1 MTKFFKAVV
10 VLVIFVLGAYLF
22 LTFQWGPYGKGG
34 TVYIPRGYSVRSM
47 GQRLAQ
53 AGILRNEWSFS
64 LLVRLKK
71 VGHAL
76 QAGEYEFAPGIDTAQ
91 VIEKL
96 RKGERVVRRLTIPEG
111 YTFEQIAQL
120 MVDAGIGSL
129 AEIKATFQDPRY
141 LQRLG
146 FPAVSLEGYLFPE
159 TYEYDRSTTVED
171 LLGRMIDEFK
181 KNLGPLGWEQAQG
194 VGWTIPQWVTFASI
208 IEKETGQAVER
219 PKIASVFHNRLRL
232 GMPLQSDPTV
242 IYGLPNFDGN
252 LRKNDLLNPHLYNT
266 YVYKGLPPGP
276 IASPGKESLRA
287 VLYPENSEFLFFV
300 SRGDGSHYFSRSLEE
315 HNAAVQRFQLDKT
328 EATLELIQGATP
340 APSTPQ
346 SR

>member
-1 MTKFFKAVV
+1 MTRLFKIFVI
-10 VLVIFVLGAYLF
+10 LVIFTLAGYLF

-34 TVYIPRGYSVRSM
+34 TVYIPKGYSVRAM

-53 AGILRNEWSFS
+53 SGILRNEWSFS

-76 QAGEYEFAPGIDTAQ
+76 QAGEYEFAPGMDMAQ

-120 MVDAGIGSL
+120 MANAGIGSL
-129 AEIKATFQDPRY
+129 TEIRAAFQDPRY

-171 LLGRMIDEFK
+171 LLGRMIDQFK

-194 VGWTIPQWVTFASI
+194 VGWTIPQWVTLASI
-208 IEKETGQAVER
+208 IEKETGQASER
-219 PKIASVFHNRLRL
+219 PRIASVFHNRLRL

-242 IYGLPNFDGN
+242 IYGLSNFDGN

-276 IASPGKESLRA
+276 IASPGKESLQA
-287 VLYPENSEFLFFV
+287 ALYPENGDFLFFV
-300 SRGDGSHYFSRSLEE
+300 SRGDGSHYFSRGLEE
-315 HNAAVQRFQLDKT
+315 HNAAVQRFQLGGAKK
-328 EATLELIQGATP
+328 ALEERPEATP
-340 APSTPQ
+340 APTAP
-346 SR
+346 